1 MAEEVPLKAYHLQG
15 SLHQRK
21 DASKGAVG
29 LKTILAMTPHSSE
42 LWYFLVQ
49 NIHMEPCR
57 GTAA

>member
-29 LKTILAMTPHSSE
+29 LKDYSGYDTS
-42 LWYFLVQ
+42 Q
-49 NIHMEPCR
+49 Q
-57 GTAA
+57 